1 MSMQWEAYTC
11 DELAKEAGSGSDAA
25 FSELMLRLSPEI
37 RRQAAQYSLPGLDR
51 DDLVQE
57 GLLGVMNAV
66 RHFQP
71 ERGDFFPFAVRC
83 ARSGMVTAARRA
95 LCGKHT
101 PLRDYSPLEH
111 SGETPADP
119 QLQPEELLAGREHAR
134 ELQSWLKRELSP
146 FEREV
151 LRYYLAGRSYP
162 EIASLLSSHSKAVDN
177 ALQRVRRKLRRFYST
192 HPVSA

>member
-11 DELAKEAGSGSDAA
+11 EELAKEAGSGSSAA
-25 FSELMLRLSPEI
+25 FSELMLRLLPEI

-71 ERGDFFPFAVRC
+71 ERGGFLPFAVRC
-83 ARSGMVTAARRA
+83 ARSGMATAARRA
-95 LCGKHT
+95 LSGKQT
-101 PLRDYSPLEH
+101 PLRNYSPLEH
-111 SGETPADP
+111 SGETPADS

-134 ELQSWLKRELSP
+134 ELQSWLTKELSP
-146 FEREV
+146 FERET
-151 LRYYLAGRSYP
+151 LRHYLAGRSYP

>member
-1 MSMQWEAYTC
+1 MYRQRKTAGTGVKLMSMQWEAYTC

-83 ARSGMVTAARRA
+83 ARSGMVTA
-95 LCGKHT
+95 
-101 PLRDYSPLEH
+101 
-111 SGETPADP
+111 
-119 QLQPEELLAGREHAR
+119 
-134 ELQSWLKRELSP
+134 
-146 FEREV
+146 
-151 LRYYLAGRSYP
+151 
-162 EIASLLSSHSKAVDN
+162 
-177 ALQRVRRKLRRFYST
+177 
-192 HPVSA
+192 